1 MDYRQLFHQAN
12 ALAAYSNY
20 SSAYNHAAAATNAR
34 TYSYRLWTLANVLT
48 NESSPCALYL
58 LRARTDTSQS
68 KKNSRVALIQPRAAP
83 GFIVSFVGL
92 FSFLPAHRVIVGG
105 PPRGGGRVLRQVL
118 ALQQRLPV
126 GQRPAR
132 PLADGSPRERRGHGG
147 RHGRVR
153 RVNKES
159 RAAVRKKGVVFVAV
173 AVWCSVDPRRPIS
186 PRGRRLDGSPFREQF
201 GGRKR
206 GRPGSSSSS
215 RASRSIFRRWPLCL
229 ASLCFG
235 LVPMALVLRFFGS
248 TNSMKREENLPW
260 NDPVRQQFHLFTTQR
275 PPPESIRVNL

>member
-1 MDYRQLFHQAN
+1 MATPPPVGLGRPSDCAETVAIRRSVGAQRRWSSQVSTNSLTALSFLSLFHNTFPSPVSSVAPADDCHGVRREFSTRN
-12 ALAAYSNY
+12 ATSK
-20 SSAYNHAAAATNAR
+20 T
-34 TYSYRLWTLANVLT
+34 
-48 NESSPCALYL
+48 
-58 LRARTDTSQS
+58 RAPT
-68 KKNSRVALIQPRAAP
+68 
-83 GFIVSFVGL
+83 G
-92 FSFLPAHRVIVGG
+92 
-105 PPRGGGRVLRQVL
+105 
-118 ALQQRLPV
+118 
-126 GQRPAR
+126 
-132 PLADGSPRERRGHGG
+132 GHGG

-215 RASRSIFRRWPLCL
+215 RASRSIFRRWPLRL

>member
-147 RHGRVR
+147 RHGRP
-153 RVNKES
+153 
-159 RAAVRKKGVVFVAV
+159 AAA
-173 AVWCSVDPRRPIS
+173 AAAA
-186 PRGRRLDGSPFREQF
+186 GRRRRRRRCRRRRRQLERQRRRHHVVALADVLVVRGWRRDRPQDAHLSPVQRLLQRT
-201 GGRKR
+201 GRT
-206 GRPGSSSSS
+206 
-215 RASRSIFRRWPLCL
+215 RASRTDPL
-229 ASLCFG
+229 AHRSSG
-235 LVPMALVLRFFGS
+235 TETS
-248 TNSMKREENLPW
+248 TRIL
-260 NDPVRQQFHLFTTQR
+260 
-275 PPPESIRVNL
+275 